1 MDILAQADAFF
12 DGNRERWELF
22 EALRQSLLRAWPQTS
37 LRVMKT
43 CIAFDDPKP
52 YCYVSLPR
60 RSMLSGRN
68 QSSLLVSVSLD
79 APQENPRFFAVA
91 AVSKRRYTAHIILQN
106 CGEID
111 DEFLGWVARSHC
123 R

>member
-60 RSMLSGRN
+60 RSMLSGRK
-68 QSSLLVSVSLD
+68 
-79 APQENPRFFAVA
+79 PRRTALAIA
-91 AVSKRRYTAHIILQN
+91 AVYRQ
-106 CGEID
+106 EQ
-111 DEFLGWVARSHC
+111 EFSSQFSGFS
-123 R
+123 